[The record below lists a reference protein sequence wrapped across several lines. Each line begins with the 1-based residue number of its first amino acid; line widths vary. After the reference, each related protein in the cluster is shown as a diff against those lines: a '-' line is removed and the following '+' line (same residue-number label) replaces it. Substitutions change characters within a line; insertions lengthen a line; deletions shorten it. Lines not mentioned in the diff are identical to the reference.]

1 MKKLLSLM
9 LGTIFMAA
17 ACSKTTPE
25 TFTGKE
31 YKLTGT
37 ELGVE
42 ITLGFAADKPRYFG
56 KSAVNRYFGNYTLDG
71 GNLVF
76 GPAGST
82 MMAGPK
88 EMMEAEQKYL
98 RALGTVKS
106 YKLDGKKLTIETTEG
121 QTLVFDE
128 IGTVPE
134 DK

>member
-17 ACSKTTPE
+17 ACSKTTAE

-37 ELGVE
+37 EPGVE
-42 ITLGFAADKPRYFG
+42 ITLGFAADEPRYFG
-56 KSAVNRYFGNYTLDG
+56 KSAINRYFGNYTAEEGKLA
-71 GNLVF
+71 L

-82 MMAGPK
+82 MMAGPQ
-88 EMMEAEQKYL
+88 ELMEAEQKYL
-98 RALGTVKS
+98 RALSAAKT
-106 YKLDGKKLTIETTEG
+106 YKLEGKKLTIETTEG
-121 QTLVFDE
+121 QKLVFDE

-134 DK
+134 NK